1 MEKEFVAE
9 DVLAGFYIEW
19 ATPVTREC
27 FTDPYGNDYTE
38 EQIIRRNGRI
48 THTLYRQHSVCV
60 HRFTFSES
68 RYK

>member
-38 EQIIRRNGRI
+38 EQIIRRNGRMYFKQEGRDEI
-48 THTLYRQHSVCV
+48 MDALTGECSLL
-60 HRFTFSES
+60 
-68 RYK
+68 